1 MSKTPA
7 ATDTATRRKPSTK
20 WVLQIVFLVLLAL
33 AGLGLTDFAPE
44 KAEWYW
50 VVILP
55 VFGLVGMWMTAGH
68 RKEGQ
73 KLWPAIR
80 TQVYH
85 WLGFAIAIKLMFLLV
100 HTGTLDRNASGLV
113 ALILLFLTTFYSG
126 LLYDKRYL
134 LVSALLA
141 VAVAACSYVDEYM
154 WILLVILA
162 VILLILIP
170 MQLRRARKPHE
181 PQVESSAESSAERA
195 ESNE

>member
-1 MSKTPA
+1 MSKTPPASGTA
-7 ATDTATRRKPSTK
+7 ARTKPFPK
-20 WVLQIVFLVLLAL
+20 WALQVLFLVLLGL

-50 VVILP
+50 VLMLP

-85 WLGFAIAIKLMFLLV
+85 WLGFLIAIKLMFLLV

-113 ALILLFLTTFYSG
+113 SLILLFLTTFYGG
-126 LLYDKRYL
+126 LIYHKLYL

-141 VAVAACSYVDEYM
+141 VAVVVCSYVEEYM
-154 WILLVILA
+154 WILLVSLLVMI
-162 VILLILIP
+162 LILIP
-170 MQLRRARKPHE
+170 LQLRRARRAHE
-181 PQVESSAESSAERA
+181 RQADSE
-195 ESNE
+195 